1 MIFLKFPITEDL
13 DTSKLSNNVELF
25 FSYYK
30 VLRIG
35 DN

>member
-1 MIFLKFPITEDL
+1 MIFLKLFIQEYL
-13 DTSKLSNNVELF
+13 DTSKISNNVELF